1 MVLAVV
7 MVLVNNLWYG
17 VALCY
22 GVSTCYGVSLC
33 NSVSLFYGDIPNVMA
48 IACIEVLSFYP
59 YYRISLCC
67 GVSCLPVL

>member
-7 MVLVNNLWYG
+7 MVFVDNLLYG

-33 NSVSLFYGDIPNVMA
+33 NSLFYGDIPDVMA
-48 IACIEVLSFYP
+48 IARIVVLSFYP
-59 YYRISLCC
+59 YYSVSLCY
-67 GVSCLPVL
+67 GISY

>member
-7 MVLVNNLWYG
+7 MVLVNNVWYG

-48 IACIEVLSFYP
+48 IARIVVLSFYP
-59 YYRISLCC
+59 YYSVSLCN
-67 GVSCLPVL
+67 GASC